1 MFNNEYLIISIGI
14 DEVLISTNF
23 FSDVYS
29 TLIVVKL
36 NGIRLSVNVDSI
48 TRTHNDKNTPRSH
61 MCPNENDEKSN
72 ETSTNKQLK
81 KFVEYVS
88 YLKFLVTF
96 VASNVNFRIDT
107 KDERD
112 PISAASFEATGNLFQ
127 LHENIHKLSKSVAL
141 KYPLLSRIN
150 QSLYFRNQNSS

>member
-1 MFNNEYLIISIGI
+1 MIISIGI

-36 NGIRLSVNVDSI
+36 NGVRLSVNVDSI
-48 TRTHNDKNTPRSH
+48 TRTHNDKNTPSSH
-61 MCPNENDEKSN
+61 INSNENDEKSK
-72 ETSTNKQLK
+72 ETSTNKQLQ

-127 LHENIHKLSKSVAL
+127 FHENILKLN
-141 KYPLLSRIN
+141 LL
-150 QSLYFRNQNSS
+150 L

>member
-1 MFNNEYLIISIGI
+1 MFRNKYLIISIGI

-36 NGIRLSVNVDSI
+36 NGVRVSVNVDSI

-61 MCPNENDEKSN
+61 MCSNVNDEKSN
-72 ETSTNKQLK
+72 EKSTNKQLQ

-112 PISAASFEATGNLFQ
+112 PITAASFEATGKF
-127 LHENIHKLSKSVAL
+127 
-141 KYPLLSRIN
+141 
-150 QSLYFRNQNSS
+150 FNSMKIFIC

>member
-1 MFNNEYLIISIGI
+1 
-14 DEVLISTNF
+14 
-23 FSDVYS
+23 
-29 TLIVVKL
+29 
-36 NGIRLSVNVDSI
+36 
-48 TRTHNDKNTPRSH
+48 
-61 MCPNENDEKSN
+61 MCPNENDVKSN

-112 PISAASFEATGNLFQ
+112 PISAASFEAIGNLFQ
-127 LHENIHKLSKSVAL
+127 LHENI
-141 KYPLLSRIN
+141 YMFE
-150 QSLYFRNQNSS
+150 SLF